1 MRDEE
6 LYQNGLHKVSQN
18 KLEEAI
24 ELFTKAIELNATNP
38 HYYNERAV
46 CYLNMGK
53 FELSM
58 FDMNKSIALD
68 EKYAYFYSCRAFLKT
83 KMKDMDGAV
92 EDYERS
98 LELDPKND
106 ITYNNMAIA
115 LESIGNMNKAQK
127 YYKKSN
133 EIIGYDPEN
142 RVLGEDGKTMT
153 DKTEPEQE
161 TSRLA
166 DQIKE
171 IKQAQESKTPSKS
184 SIAKDVF
191 TKKSVFK
198 EFLSFVLNGFKM
210 KDHDES

>member
-1 MRDEE
+1 
-6 LYQNGLHKVSQN
+6 
-18 KLEEAI
+18 
-24 ELFTKAIELNATNP
+24 
-38 HYYNERAV
+38 
-46 CYLNMGK
+46 
-53 FELSM
+53 
-58 FDMNKSIALD
+58 
-68 EKYAYFYSCRAFLKT
+68 
-83 KMKDMDGAV
+83 
-92 EDYERS
+92 
-98 LELDPKND
+98 
-106 ITYNNMAIA
+106 MAIA

-171 IKQAQESKTPSKS
+171 IKQAQEAETPSKS